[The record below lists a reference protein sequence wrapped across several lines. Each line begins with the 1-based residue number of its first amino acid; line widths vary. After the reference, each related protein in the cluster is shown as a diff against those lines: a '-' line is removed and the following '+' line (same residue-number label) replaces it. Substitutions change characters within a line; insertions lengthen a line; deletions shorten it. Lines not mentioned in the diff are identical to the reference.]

1 MKFVLETTHRY
12 WWPVKVRIPD
22 PEMAGKI
29 IEQTLKIQFEPK
41 GRDEAL
47 ASQEVYEALT
57 SAKDRADHEQKQLMD
72 VCKGWDDVVGADKSS
87 VAFTEENFRLALQ
100 HSWFRTAVYQAY
112 ADSLNGQE
120 ARLGN

>member
-22 PEMAGKI
+22 PEVAGKI

-47 ASQEVYEALT
+47 ASDEVYRELT
-57 SAKDRADHEQKQLMD
+57 TAKDRADHEQKQLMD
-72 VCKGWDDVVGADKSS
+72 VCKGWDDVVDADKSA

-100 HSWFRTAVYQAY
+100 QSWFRTAVYQAY